1 MSDLRR
7 LWDLDPEVAYLNHG
21 SFGACPRPVL
31 DHQADLRRQMERNPV
46 EFLARRLEGMLD
58 EARHTL
64 AEFLGADPA
73 GLAFV
78 PNATTGVNAV
88 VGSLRL
94 QPGDEIVITDHGYN
108 ACRNVVDHA
117 ASETGAVVRI
127 ASLPFPVV
135 TPDAVVAAILAQV
148 SEQTRLVLIDH
159 VTSPTALVLPVER
172 IVAPLEA
179 RGIAVL
185 VDGAHAPGMIPVD
198 ITAIGASYY
207 TGNCHKWMCAPKGS
221 GFLAVAA
228 PLRDAV
234 MPPVISHGRN
244 STRTDRSRF
253 HLGFDW
259 TGTDDPT
266 PYLTVPRAIET
277 MASLLP
283 DGWDGVRRHN
293 RSLALAGRAIVA
305 AAIGGADSV
314 GAEMLPPEEMI
325 GSMAA
330 IPLRPGTGPD
340 GDAGDGDRLSGEL
353 RERYGIEVPVPLWQ
367 HPPERVLRISAQ
379 VYNGFQDY
387 ERLAAALGDLEG
399 SRR

>member
-7 LWDLDPEVAYLNHG
+7 LWDLDPEVVHLNHG

-31 DHQADLRRQMERNPV
+31 DHQAALRRRMEHNPV
-46 EFLARRLEGMLD
+46 EFLARRLDGMLD
-58 EARHTL
+58 EARHAL
-64 AEFLGADPA
+64 AGFIGADPE

-94 QPGDEIVITDHGYN
+94 QRGDEIVITDHGYN
-108 ACRNVVDHA
+108 ACRNTIDRA
-117 ASETGAVVRI
+117 ASRSGAALRI

-135 TPDAVVAAILAQV
+135 DPDAVVAAIMAQV
-148 SEQTRLVLIDH
+148 SDRTRLVLVDH

-185 VDGAHAPGMIPVD
+185 VDGAHAPGMVPVD
-198 ITAIGASYY
+198 ISAIGASYY

-221 GFLAVAA
+221 GFLVVAP

-234 MPPVISHGRN
+234 MPVVISHGFN

-253 HLGFDW
+253 HLLFDW

-266 PYLTVPRAIET
+266 PYLAVPRALET

-283 DGWDGVRRHN
+283 GGWDGVRRHN
-293 RSLALAGRAIVA
+293 RDLVLAGRAIIA
-305 AAIGGADSV
+305 AAVGGAEV
-314 GAEMLPPEEMI
+314 LPPEGMI
-325 GSMAA
+325 GSMAS
-330 IPLRPGTGPD
+330 IPLRPGRGPE
-340 GDAGDGDRLSGEL
+340 GDAAGGDRLGGEL
-353 RERYGIEVPVPLWQ
+353 RERYGIEVPVPLW
-367 HPPERVLRISAQ
+367 PRTPERVLRISAQ
-379 VYNGFQDY
+379 VYNRIEEY
-387 ERLAAALGDLEG
+387 ERLAAALRDLEG
-399 SRR
+399 TRR